1 MDYNEIKRSYDVAR
15 KEQLRVDREVTRI
28 NKELQSI
35 SDSYT
40 SIDSDFNAQMMN
52 DKARALE
59 QYRLSCTKPYEDK
72 LAMQETELSETKS
85 RYETERGAITYDNL
99 LEQCSSK
106 QEILEDVRNAS
117 SILGENLKDIVGS
130 RFYNQLLEN
139 LESVDLEFSEDN
151 LPMLIDYFNKS
162 ESLVQKLSNGGGFV
176 DDTLTSLEQQVLED
190 EDNTMSKVLAGV
202 LLATLLFI
210 GKVAL
215 PAYLI
220 IMCIYA
226 SYNIFRNHRIYNVL
240 VTQKAVQDN
249 INKIDE
255 LLKKQIEEEVE
266 KQINDLDTEF
276 LPRIQELEESIKQLR
291 MDIINASSEADA
303 SFKYDDSKM
312 TQLKQ
317 IEIDKNDKR
326 RSTLLVQ
333 KKQQE
338 DLLQEKTAI
347 VTELGNQLSQLLN
360 GLQKQYLQGVG
371 KGVIFD
377 PKFLFDIDVTRN
389 RPEFFNHPQTSCLF
403 LYDEQ
408 KDVYDLI
415 RLFCV
420 QLRAKLNPFNL
431 SVTVVDTVNVG
442 QDLIYF
448 AAVVDDDD
456 SNTDS
461 LFKIITDDS
470 EIDERLKRYS
480 KDLLRRQGNI
490 MREFGDIAVYNE
502 EMVKIKSLTESYDF
516 LFFIDPQN
524 TVMSNPDLVRILR
537 NGGKLGIFPHLF
549 LTKDSFVS
557 MKDDASNLLDVIG
570 KVYYLENGN
579 YLERAK
585 DFVNDTL
592 LSTDE

>member
-28 NKELQSI
+28 TKELQMV
-35 SDSYT
+35 SDSYAA
-40 SIDSDFNAQMMN
+40 IDSNFNVQIMN

-59 QYRLSCTKPYEDK
+59 QYRLACTKPYEDK
-72 LAMQETELSETKS
+72 LTSQETELAEIKS
-85 RYETERGAITYDNL
+85 RYEAERSAVTYDNL

-117 SILGENLKDIVGS
+117 DVLGENLKGIVGG
-130 RFYNQLLEN
+130 RFYKQLLEN
-139 LESVDLEFSEDN
+139 LESVNLEFSEDN
-151 LPMLIDYFNKS
+151 LPQLIDYFNRS
-162 ESLVQKLSNGGGFV
+162 ESLVEKLSNGSGVV
-176 DDTLTSLEQQVLED
+176 DNVMTSLEKQVLED
-190 EDNTMSKVLAGV
+190 ENTTVSKVLAV
-202 LLATLLFI
+202 ALFVTLIFI
-210 GKVAL
+210 GKIAL
-215 PAYLI
+215 PAYML
-220 IMCIYA
+220 IMCVYA
-226 SYNIFRNHRIYNVL
+226 SYNVFRNYRIYNVL

-255 LLKKQIEEEVE
+255 LLKKQIEDEVE
-266 KQINDLDTEF
+266 KQISDLDTEYV
-276 LPRIQELEESIKQLR
+276 PKIDELEESIKQLR
-291 MDIINASSEADA
+291 MDMINASSEADA
-303 SFKYDDSKM
+303 SFKYDDSKVA
-312 TQLKQ
+312 QLKQ

-326 RSTLLVQ
+326 RSALLIQ

-347 VTELGNQLSQLLN
+347 VTDLGNQLGKLLN
-360 GLQKQYLQGVG
+360 GLQKQFLQGVG
-371 KGVIFD
+371 KDVIFN
-377 PKFLFDIDVTRN
+377 PRFLFDIDVAKN

-403 LYDEQ
+403 LYDDP
-408 KDVYDLI
+408 KDVYDII

-431 SVTVVDTVNVG
+431 SITVVDTVNVG

-448 AAVVDDDD
+448 AAVGDDN

-490 MREFGDIAVYNE
+490 MRDFGDIAVYNE

-516 LFFIDPQN
+516 FFFIDPQS
-524 TVMSNPDLVRILR
+524 TVLSNQDLVKILR

-549 LTKDSFVS
+549 LTKDSFVN
-557 MKDDASNLLDVIG
+557 MKDDAANLLDVIG

-592 LSTDE
+592 LNTEE